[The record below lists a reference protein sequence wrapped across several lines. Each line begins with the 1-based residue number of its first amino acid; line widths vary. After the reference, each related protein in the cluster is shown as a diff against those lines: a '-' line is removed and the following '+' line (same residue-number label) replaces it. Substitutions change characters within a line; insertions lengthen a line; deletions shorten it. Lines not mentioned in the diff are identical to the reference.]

1 MTKLVQF
8 TDHAALKGRL
18 KKHGFGFD
26 NPDRRYPTKHPFPSQ
41 VLSLAARSGLNQKAL
56 LLADRKGRDGPDR
69 SRLLPW
75 ITTALGWS
83 AWPKEAAAYD
93 HHPNWYPVADNPAV
107 EIPQTADSS
116 LWEQTVLWLAQLDFT
131 APEWS
136 LALLSGLLMT
146 QVTGVFQR
154 RAMFRAT
161 TARLETVQPD
171 LFPETLPEPVSP
183 TDELV
188 PSWQWNVD
196 AATRQ
201 GQVRDENQDAL
212 KVLTFSDDVAVLVV
226 CDGAGGIGGGR
237 EASHSAVAAIEAELR
252 YVWTDRAS
260 LVPSDLE
267 LAIASA
273 RRRAAENKL
282 PGVTTALLVLLHG
295 DMIHTATLGDGAVA
309 VIWPDGMVGP
319 VQVPHHTLGRPSN
332 EIGAYIGGD
341 CDAPPRLSSHRLQ
354 QGCFVLAMTDGASD
368 LFTFEDFAA
377 TRHQYQVAPG
387 LAGAVLAHLEAA
399 KDPETGCWLHSDNM
413 TMAIA
418 HLCDGGD
425 HDTAH

>member
-18 KKHGFGFD
+18 KKHGFDFD
-26 NPDRRYPTKHPFPSQ
+26 NPDRRHSTKHPFPSQ
-41 VLSLAARSGLNQKAL
+41 VLSVAARSGLDQKAL
-56 LLADRKGRDGPDR
+56 LLADRMGRAGPDR

-83 AWPKEAAAYD
+83 AWPKDAAAHD
-93 HHPNWYPVADNPAV
+93 HHPNWYPVADNPVV
-107 EIPQTADSS
+107 ETPQTVVLA
-116 LWEQTVLWLAQLDFT
+116 LWEQTLLWLAQLDFT

-136 LALLSGLLMT
+136 LALLSGLLIT

-154 RAMFRAT
+154 RAIFRAT
-161 TARLETVQPD
+161 TARFETLQPD
-171 LFPETLPEPVSP
+171 LFPETLQEPAPLV
-183 TDELV
+183 DEPL
-188 PSWQWNVD
+188 PSQQWKVD

-212 KVLTFSDDVAVLVV
+212 AVLTFSDNVAVLVI

-237 EASHSAVAAIEAELR
+237 EASQSAVTAIEAELR
-252 YVWTDRAS
+252 SVWTDRAS

-282 PGVTTALLVLLHG
+282 PGVTTALLVLLDG

-341 CDAPPRLSSHRLQ
+341 CDSPPRLSSHRLEL
-354 QGCFVLAMTDGASD
+354 GCFVLAMTDGASD
-368 LFTFEDFAA
+368 LFTFKDFAA

-387 LAGAVLAHLEAA
+387 LADAVLAHLESA
-399 KDPETGCWLHSDNM
+399 KDPDTGGWLHSDNM
-413 TMAIA
+413 TLAIA
-418 HLCDGGD
+418 QLCDGGD

>member
-1 MTKLVQF
+1 MTKLVPF
-8 TDHAALKGRL
+8 TNEAAFKNRL
-18 KKHGFGFD
+18 KSQGFCLD
-26 NPDRRYPTKHPFPSQ
+26 DPDRRYPTKNPLPSQ
-41 VLSLAARSGLNQKAL
+41 VLSIAARSGLDQKAL

-83 AWPKEAAAYD
+83 AWPKEAAAHD
-93 HHPNWYPVADNPAV
+93 HHPNWQPVADNPVV
-107 EIPQTADSS
+107 EIPQTVAPS
-116 LWEQTVLWLAQLDFT
+116 LWDQTLLWLAQLDFA

-136 LALLSGLLMT
+136 LALLSGLLIT

-154 RAMFRAT
+154 RAILRAT
-161 TARLETVQPD
+161 TARFETVQPD
-171 LFPETLPEPVSP
+171 LFPETLPDTVNQADEPVQ
-183 TDELV
+183 T
-188 PSWQWNVD
+188 WQWKVD

-212 KVLTFSDDVAVLVV
+212 KVLKLSDAVAVLVV

-237 EASHSAVAAIEAELR
+237 EASQSAVTAIEAELR
-252 YVWTDRAS
+252 SLWTDKAS

-267 LAIASA
+267 LAIGSA
-273 RRRAAENKL
+273 RQRAAENKL
-282 PGVTTALLVLLHG
+282 PGVTTALLVLLEG
-295 DMIHTATLGDGAVA
+295 DTIHTATLGDGAVA

-341 CDAPPRLSSHRLQ
+341 CEVPPRLSSHRLEH
-354 QGCFVLAMTDGASD
+354 GCFVLAMTDGASD

-377 TRHQYQVAPG
+377 TRYQYQVAPG
-387 LAGAVLAHLEAA
+387 LADAVLAHLEAA
-399 KDPETGCWLHSDNM
+399 KDPDTGGWLHSDNM
-413 TMAIA
+413 TLAIA
-418 HLCDGGD
+418 QLCDGGD